1 MRLFFFDKLRLIAS
15 ASIVELFINVQ
26 VADMSTVVKF
36 PQHLKHCRERW
47 VVRKIKMNMEY
58 NLITIAAIILALNV
72 AQSEANLWDD
82 ITDKIV
88 SIFELKIS
96 EN

>member
-1 MRLFFFDKLRLIAS
+1 
-15 ASIVELFINVQ
+15 
-26 VADMSTVVKF
+26 
-36 PQHLKHCRERW
+36 
-47 VVRKIKMNMEY
+47 MEY
-58 NLITIAAIILALNV
+58 NLITFAAIILALNV

-96 EN
+96 EKWNDKTNRILFHRTK

>member
-1 MRLFFFDKLRLIAS
+1 
-15 ASIVELFINVQ
+15 
-26 VADMSTVVKF
+26 
-36 PQHLKHCRERW
+36 
-47 VVRKIKMNMEY
+47 MNMEY
-58 NLITIAAIILALNV
+58 NLITFAAIILALNV

>member
-1 MRLFFFDKLRLIAS
+1 
-15 ASIVELFINVQ
+15 
-26 VADMSTVVKF
+26 
-36 PQHLKHCRERW
+36 
-47 VVRKIKMNMEY
+47 MNMEY
-58 NLITIAAIILALNV
+58 NLFTFAAIILALNV

-88 SIFELKIS
+88 SILDFNMS